1 MKKKT
6 AIDYFYDRVIKIF
19 IEYHENDEANV
30 NFSEAITEAFETAK
44 VLEREYMM
52 LMYNAGKTEGLIE
65 GSQTAKEYFTE
76 TFTQ

>member
-1 MKKKT
+1 MKKQT
-6 AIDYFYDRVIKIF
+6 ATDYIYDRVISIF
-19 IEYHENDEANV
+19 VKYHEEDV
-30 NFSEAITEAFETAK
+30 PTFDFSKAITEAFETAK

-52 LMYNAGKTEGLIE
+52 MMYNAGKTEGLIE

>member
-1 MKKKT
+1 MKKQT
-6 AIDYFYDRVIKIF
+6 ATNYFYNQMVKIF

-30 NFSEAITEAFETAK
+30 NFSKAITEAFETAK

-52 LMYNAGKTEGLIE
+52 MMYNAGKTEGLIE

>member
-1 MKKKT
+1 MTKQT
-6 AIDYFYDRVIKIF
+6 ATNYFYDQMVKIF
-19 IEYHENDEANV
+19 IEYYENDEANV

-52 LMYNAGKTEGLIE
+52 MMYNAGKTEGLIE